1 MVGPRFTS
9 IHQNRTEAS
18 CFTYIL
24 VTRESLRLANDQAA
38 FIRTIIL
45 GSAMAVSMALA
56 VSATNSTSSLR
67 QGYRT
72 NTPKARTDEA
82 LDMR

>member
-9 IHQNRTEAS
+9 IHQNQTAAFRL
-18 CFTYIL
+18 TYIL
-24 VTRESLRLANDQAA
+24 VTRESLRLASDQAA

-56 VSATNSTSSLR
+56 MSATNSTSSLR

-72 NTPKARTDEA
+72 NTPRARTDEA

>member
-9 IHQNRTEAS
+9 IHQNQTEAS

-45 GSAMAVSMALA
+45 GSAIAVSMALA

-67 QGYRT
+67 QGYST
-72 NTPKARTDEA
+72 NTPRARTDEA